1 MNPAKSVST
10 SAANYSWN
18 WFRVQE
24 QKAVLG
30 RQGRRLRPAWCK
42 AGQGLSHQT
51 GQESRSTGH
60 RALRSVTVMC
70 IAFKHERRQGMK
82 AHVSAILLGVE
93 DMDRSKRFYTDG
105 LGWEVEQDY
114 GVSVFFEPD
123 GGSLVGFYGRD
134 GLAAQVGTS
143 PEGSGFSGMVFNYVV
158 RSEARVEEIVAD
170 AQKAGATILK
180 PAATLPWG
188 GHGGSFAD
196 PDGYIW
202 SIAYSA
208 QGEDQPYAE

>member
-1 MNPAKSVST
+1 
-10 SAANYSWN
+10 
-18 WFRVQE
+18 
-24 QKAVLG
+24 
-30 RQGRRLRPAWCK
+30 
-42 AGQGLSHQT
+42 
-51 GQESRSTGH
+51 
-60 RALRSVTVMC
+60 VTVKG
-70 IAFKHERRQGMK
+70 IVTKHQRRQGMK

-158 RSEARVEEIVAD
+158 RSEARVDEIIAD
-170 AQKAGATILK
+170 AEKAGATILK

-188 GHGGSFAD
+188 GYGGSFAD

-208 QGEDQPYAE
+208 QG